1 MICPHC
7 KKSLKWFIS
16 DAVKKRILSLG
27 KQLHSTREIERILL
41 TEGHRVSYVTV
52 SRVLKEERGK

>member
-7 KKSLKWFIS
+7 NKTFQFHIS
-16 DAVKKRILSLG
+16 GKARKRILELS
-27 KQLHSTREIERILL
+27 KKLHSTREIERILA

-52 SRVLKEERGK
+52 SRILKGRR